1 MATNED
7 ILGGKTNP
15 PTNEDILL
23 DIAKRYFEVIND
35 VLSTKM
41 NIIRD
46 ISKRDLKCF
55 EYVKDQFICLGEDK

>member
-1 MATNED
+1 MA
-7 ILGGKTNP
+7 
-15 PTNEDILL
+15 TNEDILL